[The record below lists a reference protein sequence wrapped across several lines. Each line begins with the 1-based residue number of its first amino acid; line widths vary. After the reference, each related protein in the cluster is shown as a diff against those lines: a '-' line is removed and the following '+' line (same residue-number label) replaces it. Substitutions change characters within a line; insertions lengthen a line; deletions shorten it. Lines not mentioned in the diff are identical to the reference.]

1 MSRSFV
7 CNLNPAR
14 IVFGAGRI
22 AELSDEVR
30 SCGGSRALVL
40 STPGRRGAA
49 EALAP
54 TLGDLFAGVFA
65 GAREHTPVPVTHEA
79 MTAYEETGAD
89 CVVAMGGGSA
99 IGLGKAIAYR
109 TGCPQ
114 IALPT
119 TYAGSEV
126 TPILGQTQGS
136 KKTTLRHPS
145 VLPRAV
151 IYDPELTIGLPAS
164 VSVTSGLN
172 ALAHAVEGA
181 YARDSNPMMSMIALE
196 GARALRD
203 ALPAIIADPRRVE
216 ARSEALYGA
225 WLCGTVLG
233 SVGMALHHKLCHTL
247 GGAFDLPHA
256 QTHAILLPHTAA
268 YNAAGVPKA
277 MAELFGGAIGTGLWD
292 FAQGLGA
299 PLALRDLGLREDQIG
314 QAADLAVEAPYWNP
328 RELERDGI
336 RALMDRAW
344 SGARPE

>member
-1 MSRSFV
+1 MSRNFV

-14 IVFGAGRI
+14 IVFGTGRI
-22 AELSDEVR
+22 AELADVVR
-30 SCGGSRALVL
+30 ACGGSRAFVL

-54 TLGDLFAGVFA
+54 ALGDLFAGVFA
-65 GAREHTPVPVTHEA
+65 GAREHTPVAVTQEA
-79 MTAYEETGAD
+79 VAAFEEIGAD
-89 CVVAMGGGSA
+89 CVVAMGGGST

-126 TPILGQTQGS
+126 TPILGQTEGGR
-136 KKTTLRHPS
+136 KTTLRHPS

-151 IYDPELTIGLPAS
+151 IYDPDLSLGLPVP

-172 ALAHAVEGA
+172 ALAHAVEGS
-181 YARDSNPMMSMIALE
+181 YARDSNPMMSMVAHE

-203 ALPAIIADPRRVE
+203 ALPAIVADPGSRE

-247 GGAFDLPHA
+247 GGTFDLPHA
-256 QTHAILLPHTAA
+256 QTHAILLPHTSA
-268 YNAAGVPKA
+268 YNAAGVPEA

-299 PLALRDLGLREDQIG
+299 PLALRDLGLRKDQIG
-314 QAADLAVEAPYWNP
+314 QAADLAIEAPYWNP

-336 RALMDRAW
+336 RALLDRAW